1 MLLNLFKICASLLL
15 SFAFLQQISAERTVC
30 GPAIDA
36 VLDTICE
43 NGFNTKFKKSLEWD
57 NLGHAELEDELSSRY
72 AAAPFPYLAKIHGG
86 QVDTLAK
93 TRRRRE
99 GVYDECCR
107 KSCTYNELYSY
118 CK

>member
-1 MLLNLFKICASLLL
+1 MSPNLFKICIFLLVFC
-15 SFAFLQQISAERTVC
+15 SGLQQIIAQSRVC

-43 NGFNTKFKKSLEWD
+43 NGFNTKFKKSMEWKDLD
-57 NLGHAELEDELSSRY
+57 NNYPPTRY
-72 AAAPFPYLAKIHGG
+72 ASFPLLAGIHGG

-99 GVYDECCR
+99 GVFDECCR
-107 KSCTYNELYSY
+107 KPCTYNELYSY

>member
-1 MLLNLFKICASLLL
+1 MSHNLLKICASLFVL
-15 SFAFLQQISAERTVC
+15 FACLQEIIAQRTVC

-43 NGFNTKFKKSLEWD
+43 NGFNTKFKRSMGWNDFGD
-57 NLGHAELEDELSSRY
+57 NDVEDGLPSHYASS
-72 AAAPFPYLAKIHGG
+72 PFLAKIHGG

-107 KSCTYNELYSY
+107 KPCTYNELYSY
-118 CK
+118 CM